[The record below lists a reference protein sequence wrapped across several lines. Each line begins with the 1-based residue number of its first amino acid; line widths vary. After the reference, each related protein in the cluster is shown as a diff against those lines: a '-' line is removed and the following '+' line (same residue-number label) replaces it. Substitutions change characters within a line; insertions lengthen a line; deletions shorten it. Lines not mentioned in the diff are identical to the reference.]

1 MPKIFVSPRIATA
14 LFGATFLGLCA
25 QPAQAVSALVTYGPN
40 LVVNGNFERPELSS
54 TATPTASIFPTSIQG
69 WTGTNGIEIHKNI
82 FTPIAEE
89 GPQYAELDVSSNTSI
104 SQQIS
109 VSPGRTSRFSFY
121 YSPRPGTSALSNALD
136 VSLSG
141 NTIFSLS
148 ENGVGLGNTAW
159 RSYSY
164 DYTPSTSSVLI
175 RFTATGDSD
184 SLGVLVDGIS
194 YVQEVPGPLPVLG
207 PLAIL
212 GSFRRLRQLSS
223 TMRLRRG

>member
-109 VSPGRTSRFSFY
+109 VSPGRTS
-121 YSPRPGTSALSNALD
+121 
-136 VSLSG
+136 LSG